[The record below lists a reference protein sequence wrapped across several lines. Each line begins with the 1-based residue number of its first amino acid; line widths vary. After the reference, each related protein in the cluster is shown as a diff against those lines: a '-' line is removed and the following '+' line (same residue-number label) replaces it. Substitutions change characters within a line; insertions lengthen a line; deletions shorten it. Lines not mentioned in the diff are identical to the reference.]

1 MGSPVGHFWESKARL
16 HRVEL
21 ALKTKKELTKQVW
34 DESPGRRKEK
44 TKV

>member
-1 MGSPVGHFWESKARL
+1 MGHFWESKARL

-21 ALKTKKELTKQVW
+21 TLKNKEELTTQVW
-34 DESPGRRKEK
+34 DESPGRRKGK